1 VGDTLTDNEIAAMMA
16 RQALMIAWIENH
28 IKEKG
33 ETYVLYD

>member
-1 VGDTLTDNEIAAMMA
+1 MMA
-16 RQALMIAWIENH
+16 RQALVIAWIENH